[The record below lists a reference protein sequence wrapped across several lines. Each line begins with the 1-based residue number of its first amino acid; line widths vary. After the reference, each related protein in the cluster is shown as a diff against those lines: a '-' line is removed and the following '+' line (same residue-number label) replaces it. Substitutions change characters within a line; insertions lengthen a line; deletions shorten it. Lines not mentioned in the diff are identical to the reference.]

1 MIKRNKNRINS
12 FLISCVFGIV
22 LCFLIGC
29 QEGNNNAGE
38 LELENKTIEISSEQ
52 TTIAPL
58 ESSASV
64 EVTARAIEKE
74 MKKVR
79 NARKEIQKKYPIS
92 EEKIDVLSQEK
103 RTYNIQIYKKL
114 EQLQMA
120 AQKYSKNSNRKEKS
134 ALFTLQY
141 IRQGNIEYQDKTWN
155 LMAGRE
161 ADFETYIEKSDV
173 TRDVGN
179 WLRENKQLY
188 DPVSGNSIDFLHMI
202 ATINVYLKWDSVQLD
217 GGEYGDIGG
226 WAGDCIQLA
235 REVKEASIESHQM
248 SLYMEEHIGNDGYF
262 GKEDML
268 ADMDAYNIYQIMKE
282 GRRVSEAFS
291 QYYSQLNEKKR
302 FQLFL
307 NYRFP
312 TSETLEQLKKEIT
325 DVLLHGQSVLMT
337 MVSQKE
343 KVGGKDYL
351 EHRRLAGECFAAY
364 IWKQAG
370 R

>member
-1 MIKRNKNRINS
+1 MKKRSKNRKRKYPF
-12 FLISCVFGIV
+12 FLSCVLGIV

-29 QEGNNNAGE
+29 NGGNKNAGE
-38 LELENKTIEISSEQ
+38 LEIADKTVDISSEQ
-52 TTIAPL
+52 TSTAPL
-58 ESSASV
+58 KSTASV
-64 EVTARAIEKE
+64 EVTSKTIDKE
-74 MKKVR
+74 
-79 NARKEIQKKYPIS
+79 RKEIQKKYPIS
-92 EEKIDVLSQEK
+92 EEKVDVLSQEK
-103 RTYNIQIYKKL
+103 LSHNIQIYEKL

-120 AQKYSKNSNRKEKS
+120 AQEYSKNSNGKEKS
-134 ALFTLQY
+134 TLFTLQY
-141 IRQGNIEYQDKTWN
+141 IRQGNIAYQDNTWN

-161 ADFETYIEKSDV
+161 VDFETYVEKSEV
-173 TRDVGN
+173 TRNIGTQ
-179 WLRENKQLY
+179 LRENKQLY
-188 DPVSGNSIDFLHMI
+188 DTVSDKSIDFLHMI
-202 ATINVYLKWDSVQLD
+202 ATMNVYLKWDSVQLD

-235 REVKEASIESHQM
+235 REGKEAGIEIHQM

-262 GKEDML
+262 GNEDML
-268 ADMDAYNIYQIMKE
+268 ADMDAYNIYQIIKE
-282 GRRVSEAFS
+282 GKSISEAFS

-312 TSETLEQLKKEIT
+312 TSETLEQLKEEIT

-343 KVGGKDYL
+343 KVGGEDYL